1 MKMNK
6 ANILAV
12 FALALALG
20 ASGAMAAKKGERG
33 QLSAKDYKFAL
44 NAAQGGM
51 AEVQLGEL
59 ARQRAVN
66 PQVKSFAD
74 KMVKEHGKANDD
86 LKQIVTKKGAIL
98 PADLPS
104 KETSTMKS
112 LEKATG
118 ADFDREYVEHMVKDH
133 RKDVKEFEEAA
144 KSLSDPD
151 L

>member
-1 MKMNK
+1 
-6 ANILAV
+6 
-12 FALALALG
+12 
-20 ASGAMAAKKGERG
+20 
-33 QLSAKDYKFAL
+33 
-44 NAAQGGM
+44 
-51 AEVQLGEL
+51 
-59 ARQRAVN
+59 
-66 PQVKSFAD
+66 
-74 KMVKEHGKANDD
+74 

-151 L
+151 LRAFAQKTLPTLQEHVRMVEQLEPAVGKTISSR